1 MNDMHD
7 QYLQDGEKTY
17 IGRVDSVKHLSG
29 RERVLIQ
36 YWLTDPRAKE
46 LHILWNQK
54 RDSIVVPVPEHEP
67 LDMLEVMIGEGNEK
81 IGEGDHTF
89 FFYSHDN
96 RGHRSIIF
104 ETLINVYGDHYQET
118 LINHSLKNKT
128 KSGNKLTLTWGGSS
142 SADEIGIDIIYK
154 QISGPEK
161 SIFIPIAELGTT
173 TILEDIDFSVPVQYR
188 TWYKPRPNAIDQ
200 FSAPL
205 VNIEIE

>member
-7 QYLQDGEKTY
+7 KYLQDGEKTY

-46 LHILWNQK
+46 LRILWNQK

-89 FFYSHDN
+89 FFYSYDN
-96 RGHRSIIF
+96 RGHCSIVF
-104 ETLINVYGDHYQET
+104 ETLINVYGDSYQAT
-118 LINHSLKNKT
+118 LINHSLKNRT
-128 KSGNKLTLTWGGSS
+128 KSGNKLILTWGGSS
-142 SADEIGIDIIYK
+142 NADEVGIEIIYT
-154 QISGPEK
+154 QISGLER
-161 SIFIPIAELGTT
+161 SVFIPIEELGTT
-173 TILEDIDFSVPVQYR
+173 TEIEDIDFSGPVQYR
-188 TWYKPRPNAIDQ
+188 TWYKPQPNAIDQ
-200 FSAPL
+200 FGTLL
-205 VNIEIE
+205 VNIETE